1 VLKTLATPLRSSGV
15 VGTFVRAAGR
25 MGLGD
30 SVLPLKEPGFV
41 LNAYVCARRQQG
53 VVAEWSACPPVNL
66 ATRVRFSDPF
76 HFSFFLSPRPR
87 HLSTP
92 PKTADERLLGGR
104 VVSVA
109 TLPVMVS
116 RLG

>member
-1 VLKTLATPLRSSGV
+1 V
-15 VGTFVRAAGR
+15 V
-25 MGLGD
+25 
-30 SVLPLKEPGFV
+30 SV
-41 LNAYVCARRQQG
+41 
-53 VVAEWSACPPVNL
+53 SACQ
-66 ATRVRFSDPF
+66 TRDAGSILRPAD
-76 HFSFFLSPRPR
+76 FFLFLYVRPR

-92 PKTADERLLGGR
+92 PNTAGERLLGGR